1 MGDIL
6 GFIGGAVILFVAGAL
21 AYMFI
26 RGALRGL
33 TAESARHYWFYFPLA
48 VLFTVIAFRATMF
61 CLDLI
66 NIYFIST
73 IIVFD

>member
-6 GFIGGAVILFVAGAL
+6 GFIGGVAVLFVAGAL
-21 AYMFI
+21 AYLAI

-33 TAESARHYWFYFPLA
+33 TAESAARSWFYFPLA
-48 VLFTVIAFRATMF
+48 ILFTVIAFRATMF